1 MIRIHGEA
9 VSGIDKV
16 DPLYLSLVEAS
27 TRLRSKDATLWS
39 ASSESEAL
47 TRLAWIDF
55 PTESVKLIPSLDALW
70 AQYSGF
76 TRIILCAMGGS
87 SLAPQV
93 IAAAHG
99 KSIFILDSTD
109 PDVVNRAL
117 AGNLASTLVIVSS
130 KSGST
135 IETLSHL
142 ALFQNTFQIQGLSPQ
157 KHLLV
162 ITDANSP
169 LDLHAKSLQLPT
181 VYANPNV
188 GGRFSALSAYGLA
201 PTAILG
207 IDISLIL
214 EQARKA
220 EKEFEG
226 LHSPAVGVAYLL
238 AKSKSHFISIT
249 DAQSSMPGL
258 SDWIEQMLAESSGK
272 NGTGVLPV
280 IVERIGAPLA
290 GKSLNVSFAGNCD
303 LVVEGELGAQFI
315 FWEWVTALLCHT
327 LNVDPFNQPDVV
339 RSKEKTSF
347 LLEQWNGNLPPLQCD
362 QSEGSVEIFG
372 NALGIS
378 ETLTDCIDSL
388 NDDGYL
394 CVMAYLDSTVNVE
407 LGELRQILAEK
418 CASPVSFGWG
428 PRSLHSTGQFHKGGP
443 ANGIFLQITAEP
455 SVDVAIPGQMFSFH
469 TLIMAQALGD
479 AEILAE
485 RNQKVIRLHL
495 KDRYAGISEILAAA
509 RAII

>member
-181 VYANPNV
+181 V
-188 GGRFSALSAYGLA
+188 
-201 PTAILG
+201 
-207 IDISLIL
+207 
-214 EQARKA
+214 
-220 EKEFEG
+220 
-226 LHSPAVGVAYLL
+226 
-238 AKSKSHFISIT
+238 
-249 DAQSSMPGL
+249 
-258 SDWIEQMLAESSGK
+258 
-272 NGTGVLPV
+272 
-280 IVERIGAPLA
+280 
-290 GKSLNVSFAGNCD
+290 
-303 LVVEGELGAQFI
+303 
-315 FWEWVTALLCHT
+315 
-327 LNVDPFNQPDVV
+327 
-339 RSKEKTSF
+339 
-347 LLEQWNGNLPPLQCD
+347 
-362 QSEGSVEIFG
+362 
-372 NALGIS
+372 
-378 ETLTDCIDSL
+378 
-388 NDDGYL
+388 
-394 CVMAYLDSTVNVE
+394 
-407 LGELRQILAEK
+407 
-418 CASPVSFGWG
+418 
-428 PRSLHSTGQFHKGGP
+428 
-443 ANGIFLQITAEP
+443 
-455 SVDVAIPGQMFSFH
+455 
-469 TLIMAQALGD
+469 
-479 AEILAE
+479 
-485 RNQKVIRLHL
+485 
-495 KDRYAGISEILAAA
+495 
-509 RAII
+509 